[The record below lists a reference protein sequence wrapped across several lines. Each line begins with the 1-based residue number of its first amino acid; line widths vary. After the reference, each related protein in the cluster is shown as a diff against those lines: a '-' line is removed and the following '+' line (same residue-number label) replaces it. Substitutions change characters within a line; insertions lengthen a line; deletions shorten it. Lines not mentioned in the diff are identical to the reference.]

1 MIPETTGNKGFS
13 KRALLPFV
21 GDLSKSIFGIATE
34 NDVRVLAG
42 HINALTRQQ
51 NKVVRA
57 LARHGGDLS
66 SYINQVDDRM
76 DNLMEGIKE
85 NKALTKILAA
95 KITNETDKLQER
107 FQKMTALYG
116 EQIEKSQSVER
127 YLGKLLSSIALL
139 LTVKISPLLIPPKE
153 MEKTLNCVQGHLT
166 PLGYQVLRQTP
177 QYYYEFGK
185 IFNNETKF
193 IYFHFS

>member
-1 MIPETTGNKGFS
+1 MIPETTENKGFS

-57 LARHGGDLS
+57 LAKHGGDLS

-85 NKALTKILAA
+85 NEVLTKILAA
-95 KITNETDKLQER
+95 KITNETNKLQENDGIIR
-107 FQKMTALYG
+107 GTIRKVTVCRTVSW
-116 EQIEKSQSVER
+116 EVVIVNSVIIDRENIS
-127 YLGKLLSSIALL
+127 LAHSSKGNGKDTKFCSR
-139 LTVKISPLLIPPKE
+139 
-153 MEKTLNCVQGHLT
+153 TLNTFRVSSFKTNTSIL
-166 PLGYQVLRQTP
+166 L
-177 QYYYEFGK
+177 
-185 IFNNETKF
+185 
-193 IYFHFS
+193 

>member
-1 MIPETTGNKGFS
+1 MIPETTENSGFS
-13 KRALLPFV
+13 KRALLRFV
-21 GDLSKSIFGIATE
+21 GELSKNIFGIATE

-42 HINALTRQQ
+42 HINGLTRQQ

-66 SYINQVDDRM
+66 SYINHVDDRM

-85 NKALTKILAA
+85 NEVLTKILAA
-95 KITNETDKLQER
+95 KITNETNKLQER

-116 EQIEKSQSVER
+116 EQREKSLYVER

-139 LTVKISPLLIPPKE
+139 LTGKIFPLLIPPKE
-153 MEKTLNCVQGHLT
+153 METKLNVVQGHLT
-166 PLGYQVLRQTP
+166 P
-177 QYYYEFGK
+177 
-185 IFNNETKF
+185 
-193 IYFHFS
+193 

>member
-1 MIPETTGNKGFS
+1 MF
-13 KRALLPFV
+13 

-51 NKVVRA
+51 NRMVRA

-66 SYINQVDDRM
+66 SYINQMDDRM
-76 DNLMEGIKE
+76 DNLIEGIKE
-85 NKALTKILAA
+85 NQVLAKILAA
-95 KITNETDKLQER
+95 TITNEINNLQER

-116 EQIEKSQSVER
+116 EQIEKSQYVER

-139 LTVKISPLLIPPKE
+139 LTGKISPLLIPPKALNTFRVSSF
-153 MEKTLNCVQGHLT
+153 KTNTSILL
-166 PLGYQVLRQTP
+166 
-177 QYYYEFGK
+177 
-185 IFNNETKF
+185 
-193 IYFHFS
+193 